1 MHNRNNSQHTT
12 QGIILAGWAA
22 VALAMANIA
31 DGISVDP
38 YALVLFSTGMAL
50 IGHRIKTFCALSI
63 FSITT
68 VVTAVLVSS
77 YQGIAV
83 SAEQFFGTYFGIA
96 DVLVLALMWIGP
108 LVAAVARNTDNR
120 ISEALLLAFTKS
132 FKVASFELKTPRI
145 TIPAFA
151 INSNEVW
158 TDQFFYQIDF
168 RRGPP
173 IKSI

>member
-1 MHNRNNSQHTT
+1 MSHANDSQRNL
-12 QGIILAGWAA
+12 QGLILAGWAA
-22 VALAMANIA
+22 IALAMANTA
-31 DGISVDP
+31 DGISIDLV
-38 YALVLFSTGMAL
+38 ALMLFGIGMGI
-50 IGHRIKTFCALSI
+50 IGHQIKSFLALSSFTI
-63 FSITT
+63 ST
-68 VVTAVLVSS
+68 VVTAVMISS
-77 YQGIAV
+77 YQGISV

-132 FKVASFELKTPRI
+132 LKVASFELKTPRI